1 MDKLYLHTL
10 EEYFLSA
17 KNKGYIE
24 QYLINPK
31 LSRWDFIIFFVF
43 FVLIT
48 LLRLVVSGVQKEI
61 IRKNSILY
69 RLSRNSLLDRVNKKY
84 DISKSGSLYKWKE
97 NFWFA
102 LWHSFSFTYN
112 FILLFLMSGYL
123 NNKNGWIKMCFKERT
138 GKWFFL
144 VTEEEYN
151 ENKRGW
157 PFMYINNYVYYFYI
171 LQISYW
177 FSCLFYLNYEI
188 RRKDYYVFVLHHLS
202 TIILLTYSHVL
213 NFWRVGLLILFVHDI
228 VDIVLY
234 VSKLLNYT
242 NLKSRI
248 FLTFFYILFVL
259 YYFFFRIFLY
269 FYYIVLPLSNTKII
283 RSYTDGFISSHK
295 DVPGGLVL
303 LIFLWTLM
311 AMHVY
316 WFFLILKMSRVFI
329 IKTMKNEKITDIR
342 SDNEDDSTSTMESI
356 KKED

>member
-1 MDKLYLHTL
+1 MDKKILHTL
-10 EEYFLSA
+10 EEYFLSV

-31 LSRWDFIIFFVF
+31 LSRWDVILFFVF

-84 DISKSGSLYKWKE
+84 DLSKSGSLYKWKE
-97 NFWFA
+97 NFWFS

-177 FSCLFYLNYEI
+177 FSCLFYLNYER

-213 NFWRVGLLILFVHDI
+213 NFWRVGLLILFIHDI

-234 VSKLLNYT
+234 LSKLLNYT
-242 NLKSRI
+242 NLKNRM

-283 RSYTDGFISSHK
+283 RTYTDGFISSHK

-311 AMHVY
+311 GMHVY
-316 WFFLILKMSRVFI
+316 WFFLILKMSRLFI